1 MSVGLTLQML
11 RRDVSNL
18 SLLRRRGFD
27 GHIVSMHQSGTHWL
41 KYLLA
46 MVICRGFDVPEPEH
60 IGDNSVVGHPRSIPE
75 HAGPII
81 VHSHSIPSPLV
92 HATPFRQMISYPR
105 YVVLVRDIRSALVSH
120 YEKWKSRYDVS
131 FSEYLRG
138 DVAGRRFDKDIW
150 WDIRFINAWSG
161 VMGRLPDV
169 TLLVHYE
176 TLKSETETGLQRICG
191 FFRMPADSEIIKE
204 AIAASSKERMSAKE
218 SPGEELPVVRA
229 ATSHPF
235 EVYSLDDQ
243 RFLTGVLNEHL
254 RNPLG
259 YDYAD
264 WSRS

>member
-1 MSVGLTLQML
+1 MKAGLGIQML

-41 KYLLA
+41 KYLIA
-46 MVICRGFDVPEPEH
+46 MVICRSFDVPEPQH
-60 IGDNSVVGHPRSIPE
+60 IGDNSVVGHPKSVPQ

-92 HATPFRQMISYPR
+92 HAIPFRQLVDYPR

-120 YEKWKSRYDVS
+120 YEKWKDRYGIS

-138 DVAGRRFDKDIW
+138 DVAGHRFDKDIW
-150 WDIRFINAWSG
+150 WDIRFVNAWSG
-161 VMGRLPDV
+161 VRQRLPNA

-176 TLKSETETGLQRICG
+176 TLKRETETELQRICE
-191 FFRMPADSEIIKE
+191 FFRMPTNPELIDQ
-204 AIAASSKERMSAKE
+204 AIAASSKQRMSE
-218 SPGEELPVVRA
+218 HENPDEELPVVRDGA
-229 ATSHPF
+229 GHPF
-235 EVYSLDDQ
+235 DSYSEEDRRFVTQVLD
-243 RFLTGVLNEHL
+243 RYL
-254 RNPLG
+254 RDPLG

-264 WSRS
+264 WSV